1 MRPLQQPLS
10 LSASLNGY
18 ASFFVRCMKAS
29 FAYRATVIT
38 NLATTAIFYAI
49 TIMVWRQVYSQ
60 NSNLTISSSQ
70 MFIYLL
76 LAGCGNYALGG
87 MVVEFR
93 IGNRIRTGLIATD
106 LLKPVDFQISQGIQ
120 ALSDGL
126 FNGSLSIVVFLLG
139 FCVFKEQMF
148 PASLQALG
156 LSILSFLLGLVV
168 MYGIGFVFVQGAF
181 YTYSGYGIFAA
192 RNALQGTF
200 SGVFA
205 PLSFY
210 PPVLKTVAEWLPYRH
225 TIYTPISI
233 YMGWAKDNDAYS
245 LILQQAAWAVG
256 LLLLGRFLMKYAL
269 KQLEIQGG

>member
-1 MRPLQQPLS
+1 
-10 LSASLNGY
+10 
-18 ASFFVRCMKAS
+18 MKAS
-29 FAYRATVIT
+29 FAYRATVLT
-38 NLATTAIFYAI
+38 NLGTTAIFYAI
-49 TIMVWRQVYSQ
+49 TIMVWRQVYTQ
-60 NSNLTISSSQ
+60 KPDLAISSTQ
-70 MFIYLL
+70 MYIYLL
-76 LAGCGNYALGG
+76 LAISVNYALSG

-126 FNGSLSIVVFLLG
+126 FNGSLGIVILLLG
-139 FCVFKEQMF
+139 FCVFKSQMF
-148 PASLQALG
+148 PSSLQALG
-156 LSILSFLLGLVV
+156 LSILSFLLGLIV

-205 PLSFY
+205 PLIFF
-210 PPVLKTVAEWLPYRH
+210 PPYLKTVTEWLPFRH

-245 LILQQAAWAVG
+245 LILQQTAWAIG
-256 LLLLGRFLMKYAL
+256 LLLLGRFLMRYAL